1 MPADGS
7 SVAPAGLRVCEG
19 VLCEGVLGVAGVGA
33 GGGLAVLAVGVTV
46 RVLAAVLRPALVPP
60 HLVHGV
66 GEVVHAG
73 VSGLQDVLQ
82 SSARTHHYIN
92 QAQHFSVMIYNTID
106 TILQS
111 LLICNFLLL

>member
-1 MPADGS
+1 MSTDGS
-7 SVAPAGLRVCEG
+7 SVAPAGLRVSEG

-46 RVLAAVLRPALVPP
+46 RILAAVLRPALVPP

-82 SSARTHHYIN
+82 SSARTHHFIN
-92 QAQHFSVMIYNTID
+92 QAQHFRIVMI
-106 TILQS
+106 
-111 LLICNFLLL
+111 